1 MQRFGSPTV
10 PGIPPPHAMYQ
21 VDPGV
26 VVPAGQPSPQ
36 PLLDFH
42 PVIFLFFFL
51 VIFLAKLFFTIYEKT
66 INFFFLGFYCFE
78 KKKSRFF
85 FNGKRYFLISFNKIL
100 YLFSILKLV
109 GSQ

>member
-42 PVIFLFFFL
+42 PVIFL
-51 VIFLAKLFFTIYEKT
+51 VIFLVKLFFTIYEKT
-66 INFFFLGFYCFE
+66 INFYFFLGFYCFE
-78 KKKSRFF
+78 EKK
-85 FNGKRYFLISFNKIL
+85 I
-100 YLFSILKLV
+100 
-109 GSQ
+109 

>member
-21 VDPGV
+21 LDPGA

-42 PVIFLFFFL
+42 PVIFLFFFY
-51 VIFLAKLFFTIYEKT
+51 VKFLEKLFFIIYEKT
-66 INFFFLGFYCFE
+66 IKKNWVLIALKINLIFLLENTIF
-78 KKKSRFF
+78 
-85 FNGKRYFLISFNKIL
+85 
-100 YLFSILKLV
+100 
-109 GSQ
+109 